1 MHVPPD
7 ALTFAPPKRRAR
19 PLPVILGEAL
29 REARLRAGLQQTE
42 VATLINISRNA
53 YSRLE
58 RGLMLPSVPTLYR
71 LCTAVCTTPNE
82 LLGFSYSLPPGT
94 SAIAKDALRRRVRQ
108 LNGRQALALIQLLSG
123 ER

>member
-1 MHVPPD
+1 MHIPPD

-82 LLGFSYSLPPGT
+82 LLGFSYALPPGT